1 MIIFTVVVFMQRSIT
16 ESFSIED
23 SLLSVLQGS
32 LPPGNGGYLNSDRGA
47 SGSLTGV
54 DDWYTW
60 MSGIFDNL
68 YTDAVSESSGRFSKV
83 RTPTTC

>member
-1 MIIFTVVVFMQRSIT
+1 MVIFTVVVFMQRSISK
-16 ESFSIED
+16 SFSIED

-47 SGSLTGV
+47 SGILTGS

-68 YTDAVSESSGRFSKV
+68 YTDAVS
-83 RTPTTC
+83 